1 MATIL
6 NLTDESSVSWNLKTK
21 IPIKPNCSPPPYDL
35 FKMKS
40 STSKKLELQV
50 KCAKVKKCK
59 MASDEDTDLSEN
71 EVISLVR
78 KKDKI
83 VKKKKGFISRHS
95 WHFGDNIFKK

>member
-6 NLTDESSVSWNLKTK
+6 NLTHESSVNWNLKTK

-35 FKMKS
+35 FRIKS
-40 STSKKLELQV
+40 NSKKIQLQV
-50 KCAKVKKCK
+50 KSAKIKKCK
-59 MASDEDTDLSEN
+59 MASDEDTDLSET
-71 EVISLVR
+71 EGISIVQ

-83 VKKKKGFISRHS
+83 IKKKKGFISRHS